1 VAAAALTI
9 WAPQISET
17 NTLDLISRDYVADRA
32 QVLVRREQKLQAI
45 TPQVARRMSE
55 CRLDS
60 GRPPPPSCL
69 SLHPKKAADFSAA
82 LFVSGFGRFPQ

>member
-17 NTLDLISRDYVADRA
+17 NTLDRISRDDVADRA

-45 TPQVARRMSE
+45 TPSSWAPHVGVPARFRADHPSE
-55 CRLDS
+55 LFEFASER
-60 GRPPPPSCL
+60 
-69 SLHPKKAADFSAA
+69 AADFSAA